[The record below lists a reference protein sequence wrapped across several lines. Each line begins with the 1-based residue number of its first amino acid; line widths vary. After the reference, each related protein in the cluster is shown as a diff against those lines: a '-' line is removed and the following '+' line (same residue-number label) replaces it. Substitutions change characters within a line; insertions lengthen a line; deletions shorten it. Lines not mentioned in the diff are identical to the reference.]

1 MAGPEPTALTVR
13 ETREGLEVRVR
24 YSYDG
29 RAPTFAKRRD
39 AAKEMLRA
47 LLAGIGGAQ
56 DLGFSEDSKGRT
68 GVATMFV
75 EAGPKEGG

>member
-1 MAGPEPTALTVR
+1 MAEARPTALTVR

-29 RAPTFAKRRD
+29 KAPTFAKRRA
-39 AAKEMLRA
+39 AAKEMLER
-47 LLAGIGGAQ
+47 LLDRIGEAD
-56 DLGFSEDSKGRT
+56 DLGFSEDSKAGT

-75 EAGPKEGG
+75 ETGREENG